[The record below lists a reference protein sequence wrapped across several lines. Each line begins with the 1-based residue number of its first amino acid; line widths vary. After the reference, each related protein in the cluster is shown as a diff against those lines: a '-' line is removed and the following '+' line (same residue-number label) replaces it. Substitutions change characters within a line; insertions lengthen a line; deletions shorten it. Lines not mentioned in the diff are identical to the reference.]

1 MRDLPSL
8 SQSACYGRSADGP
21 LMNMPSAYE
30 HVHDARQM
38 TVSASVPLGR
48 RYSTAIAK
56 GFQTA
61 DFREIKFHK

>member
-1 MRDLPSL
+1 MVRDLPSL

-21 LMNMPSAYE
+21 TDEYAGRLYE

-56 GFQTA
+56 A
-61 DFREIKFHK
+61 H